1 MRVGI
6 VGARRARTGLGPFV
20 ARELRAAGAD
30 VVAFAGTSEASVAAA
45 AEGLSELGLPRARGH
60 VGLDALLDA
69 EELDALAILSPVET
83 HAACLEAALAA
94 GLHVLCEKPFVWGG
108 PSPAA
113 TARALV
119 DGFAA
124 RGLVLRENCPWP
136 YALRSFEQLHP
147 GVVGRPPRR
156 FSMRLSPSATGRAML
171 IDALPHPLS
180 VLQALSGVAPARI
193 ESPRFSSH
201 DPAAATLTLRFDFR
215 SEARD
220 VEAEVELVGASPPPR
235 QVWIEL
241 DGQRARRRVQMP
253 DYAMWLEDGERSV
266 PLADPLALL
275 VADFVKHVRRAAS
288 GQAPARAADVAWRMD
303 HLESLVSA
311 FESVARTRA

>member
-1 MRVGI
+1 
-6 VGARRARTGLGPFV
+6 V
-20 ARELRAAGAD
+20 ARELHAAGAD
-30 VVAFAGTSEASVAAA
+30 VVAFVGTCEASLAAA
-45 AEGLSELGLPRARGH
+45 AADLSRLGLPRARGY
-60 VGLDALLDA
+60 VGLDAMLEA

-94 GLHVLCEKPFVWGG
+94 RLHVLCEKPFVWGG

-147 GVVGRPPRR
+147 GVLERPPRR
-156 FSMRLSPSATGRAML
+156 FSMRLSPSATGAAML
-171 IDALPHPLS
+171 VDSLPHPLS
-180 VLQALSGVAPARI
+180 LLQAVSGVASARV
-193 ESPRFSSH
+193 ESPHFSSH
-201 DPAAATLTLRFDFR
+201 DAAAAALTLRFGFR

-220 VEAEVELVGASPPPR
+220 MEAEVELVGASAPPR
-235 QVWIEL
+235 QVWIAF

-253 DYAMWLEDGERSV
+253 DYALWFEDGERSV
-266 PLADPLALL
+266 PMADPLTG
-275 VADFVKHVRRAAS
+275 VVTDFVQQVRSATS
-288 GQAPARAADVAWRMD
+288 GQVPARAEDVAWRMEC
-303 HLESLVSA
+303 LERLVSA
-311 FESVARTRA
+311 FESVARRHA